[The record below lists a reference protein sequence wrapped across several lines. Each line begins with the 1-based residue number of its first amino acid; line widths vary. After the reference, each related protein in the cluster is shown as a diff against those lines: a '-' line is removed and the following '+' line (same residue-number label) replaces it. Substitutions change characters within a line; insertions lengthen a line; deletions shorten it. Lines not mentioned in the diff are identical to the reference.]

1 MANVLVDSVALNS
14 RNRGADI
21 KSGKPPARMWE
32 RCSLRRVDSKTPR
45 LRVWFSDLSTDCDD
59 WLHYRFSVSH
69 RDVEESLAE
78 RGVQVSYEAIRLWC
92 HKFDPL
98 LASELRRRQLRR
110 GDQWFLDEMALIAG
124 ARSLA
129 LSDLKYRQVV
139 QLKVARDLY
148 RDQVARKTAK
158 DGLTAGV
165 TSPLL
170 QHFRYATNHV
180 GTELAAVHSRNARAG
195 WRNYTSWTV
204 ASQVTDQVGALR
216 LAPASVLKV
225 RVGR

>member
-1 MANVLVDSVALNS
+1 MN
-14 RNRGADI
+14 
-21 KSGKPPARMWE
+21 
-32 RCSLRRVDSKTPR
+32 SKTPR

-59 WLHYRFSVSH
+59 WLYHRFSVSH
-69 RDVEESLAE
+69 RDVEELLAE

-92 HKFDPL
+92 HKFGPVL
-98 LASELRRRQLRR
+98 VSELRRRRPRR
-110 GDQWFLDEMALIAG
+110 GDKWFLDEVALITG

-158 DGLTAGV
+158 DGLTAEL
-165 TSPLL
+165 PRRF
-170 QHFRYATNHV
+170 QHFRYTTNQV
-180 GTELAAVHSRNARAG
+180 GTQLAAVHSRNARAG
-195 WRNYTSWTV
+195 WRNYTTWTV

-216 LAPASVLKV
+216 LAPASVQSEM
-225 RVGR
+225 